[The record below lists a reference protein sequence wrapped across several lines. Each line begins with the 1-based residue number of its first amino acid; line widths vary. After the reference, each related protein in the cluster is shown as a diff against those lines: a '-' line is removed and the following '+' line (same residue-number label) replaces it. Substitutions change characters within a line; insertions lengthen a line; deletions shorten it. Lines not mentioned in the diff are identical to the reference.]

1 MATRKILLT
10 RTAVVK
16 GKHFL
21 PDPDKLYEFDAEIV
35 DELVDKNAGEPVMD
49 LPGPR
54 PEAEPDKTEPGTETS
69 DPEPKTNLKQKNR

>member
-1 MATRKILLT
+1 MATKKILLT

-16 GKHFL
+16 GRHYL

-49 LPGPR
+49 LPGTR
-54 PEAEPDKTEPGTETS
+54 QENDTDDPDPGLKS
-69 DPEPKTNLKQKNR
+69 NLKKKNR